1 MIDVAGWK
9 PSGVEQMEP
18 AALSAATSIEGSLL
32 LTAGPGAGKTEVL
45 AQRAGFLLQTGLTR
59 YPKRI
64 LAISFKVDATRNIK
78 DRVIARCG
86 YEKSTRFD
94 SFTFHGFALMLI
106 QKFRPVLTGREA
118 LDVDFTVGDVRVDR
132 KQITFS
138 DFLPLAISILQQC
151 EYAGR
156 ALRATYSDVFLDEFQ
171 DCTDRQY
178 ELLQLA
184 FKGSSSRVVAVG
196 DYKQR
201 IMGWANALEGV
212 FEQYREDF
220 EANVSRLY
228 MNFRS
233 KKRLRRM
240 QNEIVQVLEPEAV
253 LKMVAEDQEEGTVEI
268 WHFDNCAEEAIQVRK
283 QIQTWIEEGLP
294 VSEIAIIVR
303 SDLKYYLQKVMSELS
318 QHEIPFRDEHEN
330 QDLIHQPI
338 FTLIIDYLL
347 ILFGDREPEAWSN
360 FWETIKIITLDVDS
374 ESFAQEIRD
383 HLNGQCK
390 KVKNSRE
397 EFLDFES
404 KWTLVRE
411 LLNKLKHQRLALL
424 SYEYQKLPRLQ
435 ELVKQAKDLIEVDDE
450 MDDSFVMALHA
461 VGDINAVRLLTM
473 HKAKGLEFEAV
484 ILQAVEANTFWG
496 DDVDENLC
504 TFFVGASRAKSH
516 LVLTHCSQRER
527 PEGFPVRRPWT
538 QRRTPQNEYLGYAR
552 AVIPED

>member
-1 MIDVAGWK
+1 MIKVADWK
-9 PSGVEQMEP
+9 PSGVEQMEQ
-18 AALSAATSIEGSLL
+18 AALRAATLIEGSLL

-45 AQRAGFLLQTGLTR
+45 AQRADFLLQTGLTR

-64 LAISFKVDATRNIK
+64 LAISFKVDATKNIK
-78 DRVIARCG
+78 DRVITRCG

-106 QKFRPVLTGREA
+106 QKFRPVLTGRDA
-118 LDVDFTVGDVRVDR
+118 LDADFTVGDMRVDR

-171 DCTDRQY
+171 DCTDKQY

-184 FKGSSSRVVAVG
+184 FKGSGARVVAVG

-201 IMGWANALEGV
+201 IMGWANALDGV
-212 FEQYREDF
+212 FEQYRGDF
-220 EANVSRLY
+220 EVSVSRLY

-240 QNEIVQVLEPEAV
+240 QNEVVRVLEPEAA
-253 LKMVAEDQEEGTVEI
+253 LEMDEEEQEDGRVEI
-268 WHFDNCAEEAIQVRK
+268 LHCHDCAEEAIRIREQV
-283 QIQTWIEEGLP
+283 QAWIEDGLA

-338 FTLIIDYLL
+338 FILIVDYLL
-347 ILFGDREPEAWSN
+347 VLFGDREPEAWSR
-360 FWETIKIITLDVDS
+360 FWESIKILTLDVDS
-374 ESFAQEIRD
+374 DSFAHEIRKY
-383 HLNGQCK
+383 LNDQCK
-390 KVKNSRE
+390 NVKSTRD
-397 EFLDFES
+397 EFLDFKS
-404 KWTLVRE
+404 KWALVRE

-424 SYEYQKLPRLQ
+424 AYEYQNLRRLQ
-435 ELVKQAKDLIEVDDE
+435 ELVKQSKKVIEESVEVDE
-450 MDDSFVMALHA
+450 SFVAALHA

-496 DDVDENLC
+496 DDVDENRC
-504 TFFVGASRAKSH
+504 TFFVGVSRAKGH

-527 PEGFPVRRPWT
+527 PEGFPARRPWA
-538 QRRTPQNEYLGYAR
+538 QRRMPQNEYLGYAR
-552 AVIPED
+552 AVIP